1 MFGVRQPGDG
11 LEKKNLDSSKIF
23 LSIIIINFVYDISRS
38 NNKLVKMGKR
48 NFRGRNYK
56 GKNGSRDA
64 AEQKNGWE
72 EIQKENEKWETYYRS
87 QNLLNDED
95 FTKFKQHCQNQLP
108 LTFRITGSKAHAKE
122 ILNIFKER
130 HLQYLD
136 GVEFEGEPL
145 KTPQPLPWYPN
156 ELAWQIDV
164 PKQVIRKN
172 EQFAKTQRFLV
183 IETEVGNISRQE
195 AVSMIPPLVLKV
207 EPHHKV
213 LDMCAAPGSKTAQL
227 IESLHSV
234 DDPTGFVV
242 ANDSDFKRAH
252 MLIHQIKRL
261 NSPNLLVVNHDA
273 QFFPKTKLNGEFMK
287 FDRILC
293 DVPCSGDGT
302 IRKNAQIWNK
312 WSIGDGIG
320 LHLLQYRIL
329 QRGIDLLAK
338 GGRLVYSTCSI
349 NPIENEAVIA
359 QALRKNKDIK
369 VIKTELPGLISSNGV
384 KTWKVYGKDFQVKER
399 GDESVEQSFFPPT
412 EDEDFNLED
421 CIRVYPHQ
429 QNTGGFFI
437 TVLEKQGEQETEEPS
452 KKKAKIEQPVEST
465 TTKKEKLSNTS
476 NHDSAEPFNFLAKDQ
491 EELSKCWKFYGFDE
505 NNSIVTDNCF
515 VRNATGEPSRIIYLS
530 HPIAKQ
536 YLLANE
542 EKLKIIHSGVK
553 IFVSQR
559 TDLECKWRIQSE
571 ALPIIK
577 QHLSDS
583 RVLKC
588 SLELFEKLLKEA
600 FPKFDELQELHIDD
614 EFTNKVKTLSQGCA
628 FIQIKRDINEEH
640 EELFYPIWVGSKC
653 VNLMLSKKETFEVLY
668 RVFNVETSAQQ
679 EYKQGPTGPNKP
691 IEDVAETT
699 PEVTT
704 EEVTAEP
711 EAKEEVE
718 A

>member
-1 MFGVRQPGDG
+1 
-11 LEKKNLDSSKIF
+11 
-23 LSIIIINFVYDISRS
+23 
-38 NNKLVKMGKR
+38 MGKR

-56 GKNGSRDA
+56 GKNGSRDP

-95 FTKFKQHCQNQLP
+95 FTK
-108 LTFRITGSKAHAKE
+108 
-122 ILNIFKER
+122 

-384 KTWKVYGKDFQVKER
+384 KTWKVYGKDFQIKER

-429 QNTGGFFI
+429 QNTGG
-437 TVLEKQGEQETEEPS
+437 LKLNNQLNLPQLR
-452 KKKAKIEQPVEST
+452 
-465 TTKKEKLSNTS
+465 KEKLSNTS

>member
-1 MFGVRQPGDG
+1 
-11 LEKKNLDSSKIF
+11 
-23 LSIIIINFVYDISRS
+23 
-38 NNKLVKMGKR
+38 MGKK
-48 NFRGRNYK
+48 NFRGKNNYK
-56 GKNGSRDA
+56 GKKGSREPA
-64 AEQKNGWE
+64 AQTNGWE
-72 EIQKENEKWETYYRS
+72 EITKENEKWETYYKS

-95 FTKFKQHCQNQLP
+95 FANFKKHCQSQLP
-108 LTFRITGSKAHAKE
+108 LTFRITGSRAHAQE
-122 ILNIFKER
+122 ILKIFKDR
-130 HLQYLD
+130 HLKYLD
-136 GVEFEGEPL
+136 GLKFEGESL
-145 KTPQPLPWYPN
+145 KTPQALPWYPN

-172 EQFAKTQRFLV
+172 ENFAKTQRFLV

-195 AVSMIPPLVLKV
+195 AVSMIPPLVLQV
-207 EPHHKV
+207 ESHHKV

-234 DDPTGFVV
+234 DEPTGFVV

-252 MLIHQIKRL
+252 MLIHQVKRL

-312 WSIGDGIG
+312 WSVGDGIG
-320 LHLLQYRIL
+320 LHTLQYRIL

-359 QALRKNKDIK
+359 QALRKNKDVKI
-369 VIKTELPGLISSNGV
+369 IKTILPGLKSTPGV
-384 KTWKVYGKDFQVKER
+384 KNWKVYGKDFQIKER
-399 GDESVEQSFFPPT
+399 GDESIDKAFFPPT
-412 EDEDFNLED
+412 EDEAFNLDD

-437 TVLEKQGEQETEEPS
+437 TVLEKESDQSIEEQP
-452 KKKAKIEQPVEST
+452 KKKAKTETTIETTST
-465 TTKKEKLSNTS
+465 EATTANEKKEKLSTTS
-476 NHDSAEPFNFLAKDQ
+476 NDSAEPFNFLDKTQ
-491 EELSKCWKFYGFDE
+491 EELTRCWNFYGIDPE
-505 NNSIVTDNCF
+505 NTTITENCF

-530 HPIAKQ
+530 HPIAKK

-559 TDLECKWRIQSE
+559 TDLDCKWRIQSE

-577 QHLSDS
+577 KHLSDS
-583 RVLKC
+583 RVLRC
-588 SLELFEKLLKEA
+588 SLKLFEKLLKEA
-600 FPKFDELQELHIDD
+600 FPKFDELESIHIDD
-614 EFTNKVKTLSQGCA
+614 EFTEKVKTLRQGCA
-628 FIQIKRDINEEH
+628 FIQIKRDVNEEH

-668 RVFNVETSAQQ
+668 RVFGIETSAQQ
-679 EYKQGPTGPNKP
+679 EYKQGPKGPNKP
-691 IEDVAETT
+691 IENVGDVTEVANAVVEASDVTPVPTEAEPT
-699 PEVTT
+699 PEVKDETSVETEKT
-704 EEVTAEP
+704 EE
-711 EAKEEVE
+711 K
-718 A
+718 